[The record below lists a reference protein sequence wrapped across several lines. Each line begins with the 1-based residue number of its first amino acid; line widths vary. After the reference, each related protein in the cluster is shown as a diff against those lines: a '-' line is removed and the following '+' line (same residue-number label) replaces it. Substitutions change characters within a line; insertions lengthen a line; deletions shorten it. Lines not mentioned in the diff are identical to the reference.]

1 MLPDSNF
8 LIHIVAKYTSSM
20 ETTLEK
26 KAVRLA
32 ALSVGVGVML
42 IAGFASTT
50 HPSLANAQQ
59 NKILMQPQGVQSM
72 AANTTKMNIVLVHG
86 AWADASSW
94 SKVIPILQ
102 KAGHRV
108 IAVQLPEHSL
118 ADDVATVKR
127 AIQLVGAP
135 TVLVGHSYGGE
146 VITNAAY
153 NNPNVKGLVYV
164 AAFAPDEGQS
174 LGNFVDVAK
183 LPKDLLI
190 TDSGGFSYINPA
202 MFVGAFAQDV
212 NSTEADIMA
221 IIQKPFSTSIFAEK
235 SGPPAWKQLPTW
247 YQVSENDH
255 MIPSDVERMFAKQ
268 LNATTISLAS
278 SHASLVSHPN
288 EIANLIL
295 DAAK

>member
-1 MLPDSNF
+1 
-8 LIHIVAKYTSSM
+8 M
-20 ETTLEK
+20 ETTFEN
-26 KAVRLA
+26 KAMRLA
-32 ALSVGVGVML
+32 VLGVGIMF
-42 IAGFASTT
+42 IANFASPT
-50 HPSLANAQQ
+50 HPGLANAQQ
-59 NKILMQPQGVQSM
+59 NKTVIQPHGVQSM
-72 AANTTKMNIVLVHG
+72 TTNSTKMNIILVHG

-127 AIQLVGAP
+127 AIGLVGGP
-135 TVLVGHSYGGE
+135 TILVGHSYAGE

-164 AAFAPDEGQS
+164 AAFAPNNGQS
-174 LGNFVDVAK
+174 LGNFVDVTK

-190 TDSGGFSYINPA
+190 IDSGGFAYINPVIFA
-202 MFVGAFAQDV
+202 GAFAQDV
-212 NSTEADIMA
+212 NPAEADIMA
-221 IIQKPFSTSIFAEK
+221 AVQKPLSISIFAEK

-255 MIPSDVERMFAKQ
+255 MIPPDIERMFAKQ
-268 LNATTISLAS
+268 MNATTISLPS

-288 EIANLIL
+288 EIAQLIL
-295 DAAK
+295 NATKGVTK